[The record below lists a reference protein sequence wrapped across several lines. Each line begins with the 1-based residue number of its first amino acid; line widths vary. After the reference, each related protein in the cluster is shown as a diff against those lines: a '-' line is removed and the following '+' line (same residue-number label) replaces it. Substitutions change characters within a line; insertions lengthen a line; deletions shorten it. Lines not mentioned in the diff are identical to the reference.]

1 MVNISR
7 SIQRARQGEQAYWAT
22 VALTALLGQ
31 LGTPGGG
38 LGFGYACTKLAG
50 AVRKAFSGP
59 RLPAGENAVDSVIPV
74 ARLSDMLL
82 HREKPMS
89 STVSSGAIP
98 ISV

>member
-1 MVNISR
+1 M
-7 SIQRARQGEQAYWAT
+7 
-22 VALTALLGQ
+22 ALTALLGQ

-50 AVRKAFSGP
+50 AVRAFSGP

>member
-1 MVNISR
+1 MNISW

-22 VALTALLGQ
+22 VALTAA
-31 LGTPGGG
+31 GTDRHAGRRPRFWLRLHQPGGR
-38 LGFGYACTKLAG
+38 G
-50 AVRKAFSGP
+50 AKSVFRP
-59 RLPAGENAVDSVIPV
+59 TLPAGENAVDSVIPV

-82 HREKPMS
+82 HPEKPMS